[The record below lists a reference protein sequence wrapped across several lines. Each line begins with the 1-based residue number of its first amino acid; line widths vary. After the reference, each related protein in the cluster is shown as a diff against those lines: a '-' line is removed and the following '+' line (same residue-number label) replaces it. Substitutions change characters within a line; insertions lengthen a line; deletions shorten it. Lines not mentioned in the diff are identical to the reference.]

1 MTESEKR
8 ICDDVLRYGTIK
20 TDIEFRNNNLEL
32 IRQYV
37 IELDDEEYHMTK
49 IDGEWSH
56 FYHWIKAS

>member
-49 IDGEWSH
+49 IDGEWSYFH
-56 FYHWIKAS
+56 HSIKAS